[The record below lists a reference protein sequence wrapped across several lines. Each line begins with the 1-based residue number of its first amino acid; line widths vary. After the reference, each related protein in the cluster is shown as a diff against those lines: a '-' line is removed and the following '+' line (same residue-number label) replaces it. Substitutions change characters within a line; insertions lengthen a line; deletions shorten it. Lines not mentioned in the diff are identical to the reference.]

1 MDSRTVKTQTD
12 LKFHN
17 LSIVYDIMR
26 SGERLTRVELAK
38 RSGLS
43 LSSITRIVATL
54 SKFGMIK
61 EETVLNP
68 HRIGRPVLML
78 ENCPSVCY
86 CLCIDVAV
94 GSCKV
99 AIVDL
104 AQRISAYREIKL
116 DVGSSFEHLIDSVS
130 DILPKLVSEARTTVD
145 KVLCCGISVAGHV
158 VAEDGIIAN
167 CDFYHWM
174 NVSAKAIVEEKLGIP
189 ALVENDCKAAL
200 TAEASLLQQNCTQGS
215 DVAYVAFNKD
225 GVGCACMTN
234 GVMLRG
240 SRNAAGELGHVSA
253 QMIDNIA
260 QGEHI
265 GYFES
270 QISQNAVI
278 QQAKKIDPEL
288 NTMDAITNALES
300 DDARLVPLMDKLG
313 LYIAIAV
320 NLINCMYNPDTIILN
335 GALIFSNGRYLEA
348 MQRMLDQTIFHEI
361 QPELD
366 IYLSKLGGNAS
377 LYGIAAIAI
386 EYAVL
391 AMMQNISLID
401 NAKN

>member
-130 DILPKLVSEARTTVD
+130 DI
-145 KVLCCGISVAGHV
+145 
-158 VAEDGIIAN
+158 
-167 CDFYHWM
+167 F
-174 NVSAKAIVEEKLGIP
+174 
-189 ALVENDCKAAL
+189 
-200 TAEASLLQQNCTQGS
+200 
-215 DVAYVAFNKD
+215 
-225 GVGCACMTN
+225 
-234 GVMLRG
+234 
-240 SRNAAGELGHVSA
+240 
-253 QMIDNIA
+253 
-260 QGEHI
+260 
-265 GYFES
+265 
-270 QISQNAVI
+270 
-278 QQAKKIDPEL
+278 
-288 NTMDAITNALES
+288 
-300 DDARLVPLMDKLG
+300 
-313 LYIAIAV
+313 
-320 NLINCMYNPDTIILN
+320 
-335 GALIFSNGRYLEA
+335 
-348 MQRMLDQTIFHEI
+348 
-361 QPELD
+361 
-366 IYLSKLGGNAS
+366 
-377 LYGIAAIAI
+377 
-386 EYAVL
+386 
-391 AMMQNISLID
+391 
-401 NAKN
+401 